1 MTTMIITIDGK
12 VYTGRTPDEAV
23 SRMRDAGLFT
33 VGKSNEE
40 YMRGV
45 ATRVRHLDSA
55 EVRVTNADV
64 FLSDMAKH
72 RFLTIGD
79 F

>member
-1 MTTMIITIDGK
+1 MPTMIITIDGK
-12 VYTGRTPDEAV
+12 VYTGLTSNDAV
-23 SRMRDAGLFT
+23 SRMRDAGIFT

-40 YMRGV
+40 YMNGV
-45 ATRVRHLDSA
+45 ATRAKRLDGVEIRATS
-55 EVRVTNADV
+55 ADV

-72 RFLTIGD
+72 KFLTIGD